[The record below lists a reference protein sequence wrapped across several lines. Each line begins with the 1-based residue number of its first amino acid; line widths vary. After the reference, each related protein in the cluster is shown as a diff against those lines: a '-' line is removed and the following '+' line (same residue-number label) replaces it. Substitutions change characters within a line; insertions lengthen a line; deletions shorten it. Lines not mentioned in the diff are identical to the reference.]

1 MGTLVVRTAN
11 KGRSVDIYFSFQ
23 AALCFSIA
31 HILIRRGLVGSNA
44 MTGSFISLSMS
55 AVVLWALVPFFASL
69 SDLSNPALL
78 IFIAAGI
85 LAPGIGRTLSYVGI
99 EKIGVAR
106 SVPIANSSPIF
117 ASVFAVI
124 FLAEAW
130 VLQNRV
136 GTLLVISGVVILSV
150 AKPAQGEWR
159 KLDVIYPLI
168 GAVAFGGSAI
178 LRKAGLAVVD
188 SPVLAAAVTAGAA
201 ALFSFT
207 LLQIRGGA
215 QAFKLSRRSAAWL
228 FPAGFINTAAT
239 LSVFYALS
247 YGKVVIVE
255 PLVSS
260 NPVMTLLLAAIF
272 LRDVEVLNLRVIIGA
287 LLTVGGTILV
297 VSAR

>member
-1 MGTLVVRTAN
+1 MDV
-11 KGRSVDIYFSFQ
+11 YFSFQ

-55 AVVLWALVPFFASL
+55 AVTLWALVPFLASFSGL
-69 SDLSNPALL
+69 WNAALL
-78 IFIAAGI
+78 IFVAAGI
-85 LAPGIGRTLSYVGI
+85 LAPGVGRTLSYVGI

-117 ASVFAVI
+117 ASIFAVV

-130 VLQNRV
+130 VLQNIV
-136 GTLLVISGVVILSV
+136 GTLLVISGVVFLSV
-150 AKPAQGEWR
+150 AKPATGEWR
-159 KLDVIYPLI
+159 KLDILYPFV

-178 LRKAGLAVVD
+178 LRKAGLDFVD

-201 ALFSFT
+201 AVFSFA
-207 LLQIRGGA
+207 LLQIRGGKE
-215 QAFKLSRRSAAWL
+215 AFKLTRRSAAWL
-228 FPAGFINTAAT
+228 CTAGFINTAAM

-260 NPVMTLLLAAIF
+260 NPVLTLLLTAIF
-272 LRDVEVLNLRVIIGA
+272 LRDVEVLSARVITGG
-287 LLTVGGTILV
+287 LLTVIGTVLV
-297 VSAR
+297 VTAR

>member
-1 MGTLVVRTAN
+1 
-11 KGRSVDIYFSFQ
+11 
-23 AALCFSIA
+23 
-31 HILIRRGLVGSNA
+31 

-55 AVVLWALVPFFASL
+55 AVVLWVLVPFFASL
-69 SDLSNPALL
+69 SALWTPAVL
-78 IFIAAGI
+78 IFIGAGI

-130 VLQNRV
+130 VLQNMV

-159 KLDVIYPLI
+159 KLDIIYPLV
-168 GAVAFGGSAI
+168 GAMAFGASTI
-178 LRKAGLAVVD
+178 LRKAGLGFVE
-188 SPVLAAAVTAGAA
+188 SPLLAAAVTAGSAA
-201 ALFSFT
+201 IFSFT
-207 LLQIRGGA
+207 LLQIRGGK

-228 FPAGFINTAAT
+228 FAAGFINTAAM

-247 YGKVVIVE
+247 HGKVVIVE

-260 NPVMTLLLAAIF
+260 NPVLTLLFTAIF
-272 LRDVEVLNLRVIIGA
+272 LRDVEVLTPRVLMGA
-287 LLTVGGTILV
+287 LLTVIGTILV
-297 VSAR
+297 VTVR